1 VIARFSKNGGVRKGV
16 QFEPQMT
23 QLLKDML
30 TKNIMQLGKMDLND
44 LIFLLFA
51 QM

>member
-16 QFEPQMT
+16 KFEPQMT

-30 TKNIMQLGKMDLND
+30 TKNMQLEKMDLND
-44 LIFLLFA
+44 LTFLLFA